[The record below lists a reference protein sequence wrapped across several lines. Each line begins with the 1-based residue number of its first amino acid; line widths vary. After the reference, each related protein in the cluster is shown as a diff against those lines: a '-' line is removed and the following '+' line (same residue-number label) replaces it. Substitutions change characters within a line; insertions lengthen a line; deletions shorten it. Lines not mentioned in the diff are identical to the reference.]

1 LDCAARPS
9 RFASAQLGFVG
20 YLVLT
25 RFELS
30 SVFSGGQALA
40 VPSISTDSSFR
51 VQIVAE
57 KTFWVFLDLFLPP
70 HCASCEQAGERL
82 CARCRAGI
90 EYLPQ
95 TICERCGYPQDNNTP
110 TTGECDQ
117 CGRIPFLGNGLRSVA
132 FHGGSLRHALHTL
145 KYRRNVPL
153 SETLAQLMNEHW
165 PIALPADAVLMP
177 VPLSLERRQERG
189 FNQAELLTRQLAWQR
204 RMPLL
209 PQAIKRARHTP
220 SQVGLSRAQRLENVS
235 EAFVADPSLVKG
247 LTVIV
252 VDDVCTTGATLGAC
266 AQALMQAGAAQ
277 VWAYTLARARRD
289 DADKL
294 H

>member
-1 LDCAARPS
+1 
-9 RFASAQLGFVG
+9 
-20 YLVLT
+20 
-25 RFELS
+25 
-30 SVFSGGQALA
+30 
-40 VPSISTDSSFR
+40 
-51 VQIVAE
+51 
-57 KTFWVFLDLFLPP
+57 
-70 HCASCEQAGERL
+70 L

-95 TICERCGYPQDNNTP
+95 TICERCGYPRDTNTP

-117 CGRIPFLGNGLRSVA
+117 CGRIPFLGQGLRSMA
-132 FHGGSLRHALHTL
+132 FHSGSLRNALHTL

-153 SETLAQLMNEHW
+153 SEVLAELMHEHW
-165 PIALPADAVLMP
+165 SVDLPADAVLMP
-177 VPLSLERRQERG
+177 VPLSLERRQKRG

-204 RMPLL
+204 KMPLL
-209 PQAIKRARHTP
+209 TNALKRARHTP
-220 SQVGLSRAQRLENVS
+220 SQVGLSRVQRLENVS
-235 EAFVADPSLVKG
+235 EAFVADPALVKG

-266 AQALMQAGAAQ
+266 ARALMEAGAAQ